1 MKKFFLWFFIGLF
14 GLLFAASAAAGWYA
28 YDNGVRNWDELVV
41 FAKQEWQRITGTRPD
56 VPEVPVIQPAPIT
69 IDLEEPEKPAQQVDA
84 VTTTAPQAHFVAPP
98 EETTNKFSIF
108 TEGEDETINALIL
121 GHWVNVDHPTWHRV
135 YTDEYSGNGYYWGK
149 EWDESED
156 VTEADLV
163 DYGNGWFEWKMD
175 GNDVLELATTDMS
188 ESRVPFIY
196 TIKKLSTKE
205 LIYVEQRST
214 EKRAFV
220 HPE

>member
-1 MKKFFLWFFIGLF
+1 MKKFFIWFFVA
-14 GLLFAASAAAGWYA
+14 LFAVCAAAGGYA
-28 YDNGVRNWDELVV
+28 YAKGVRNWDELVV
-41 FAKQEWQRITGTRPD
+41 FAQNEWQRLVGPKSN
-56 VPEVPVIQPAPIT
+56 VPEAPENQPEPIVIN
-69 IDLEEPEKPAQQVDA
+69 LEEPEEPAPQVDA
-84 VTTTAPQAHFVAPP
+84 VTTSAPKPHYVAPP
-98 EETTNKFSIF
+98 EEATDKFSIF

-121 GHWVNVDHPTWHRV
+121 GHWVNVDNPSWHRV

-196 TIKKLSTKE
+196 TIKKLSNKD

-214 EKRAFV
+214 EKRSFSRLEAL
-220 HPE
+220 